1 MSRDK
6 WIIIGVIALGALA
19 FAVYKQSIKDRDL
32 GSSQAAAAS
41 SADFPAVT
49 APDDVDKISIKNGT
63 KDEVVL
69 EKKDDKWRLS
79 KPIDAIANQANAKEI
94 VSNLGTLK
102 VKEEVVMTL
111 DDDVKKAKKLDADQ
125 GIHVVA
131 YKGGDKKLDI
141 TFGSSGSAGQLAIVD
156 TKPGKVW
163 AVSGFSSWMYS
174 KDAKEFRDKQFL
186 SFDDQNV
193 VSVTLENKNGP
204 FSFTKGEKGWA
215 GTDKGVAIDH
225 FNEQKVKDLL
235 KDMKAG
241 NAEDFADG
249 KSGAE
254 TGLDSPEATLTVS
267 LKDNA
272 GTYKLMLGNAA
283 TNGTSHFA
291 KTSGMGDKDATVY
304 IVYKAAADWLESDK
318 TKFQL
323 AADAGAPDA
332 GGAKPA
338 ASGAPKPAP
347 SAHH

>member
-6 WIIIGVIALGALA
+6 WIVVGVIVLGALG

-32 GSSQAAAAS
+32 GTTQAAAAS
-41 SADFPAVT
+41 SADFPTVT
-49 APDDVDKISIKNGT
+49 APDDIDKISIKNGT

-69 EKKDDKWRLS
+69 QKKDDKWRLV
-79 KPIDAIANQANAKEI
+79 KPVDALANQANAKEI

-102 VKEEVVMTL
+102 VKEEVVMNL
-111 DDDVKKAKKLDADQ
+111 DDDVKKAKKLDPDQ
-125 GIHVVA
+125 AIHVMA
-131 YKGGDKKLDI
+131 YKGDDKKLDI
-141 TFGSSGSAGQLAIVD
+141 SFGSSGSAGQLALVD
-156 TKPGKVW
+156 SKPGKVW
-163 AVSGFSSWMYS
+163 AISGFSSWMYS
-174 KDAKEFRDKQFL
+174 KDAREFRDKQFL

-193 VSVTLENKNGP
+193 VSVQLENKNGP

-215 GTDKGVAIDH
+215 GTDKGAPIER

-249 KSGAE
+249 KPASE

-272 GTYKLMLGNAA
+272 GTYKLKLGSAA
-283 TNGTSHFA
+283 SNGTSHYA
-291 KTSGMGDKDATVY
+291 QTSGMGDKDSTIYV
-304 IVYKAAADWLESDK
+304 VYKAAVDWLESDK
-318 TKFQL
+318 AKFQL
-323 AADAGAPDA
+323 ALDAGAPDA

-347 SAHH
+347 SHH

>member
-6 WIIIGVIALGALA
+6 WIIIGVIALGALG

-32 GSSQAAAAS
+32 GTTQAAAAS
-41 SADFPAVT
+41 SADFPTVT

-69 EKKDDKWRLS
+69 EKKDDKWRLT
-79 KPIDAIANQANAKEI
+79 KPIDALANQSNAKEI

-102 VKEEVVMTL
+102 VKEEDVMNL

-125 GIHVVA
+125 AVHVVA
-131 YKGGDKKLDI
+131 YKGADKKLDI
-141 TFGSSGSAGQLAIVD
+141 TFGSSGSAGQLAMVD
-156 TKPGKVW
+156 SKPGKVW

-174 KDAKEFRDKQFL
+174 KDPKEFRDKQYL

-193 VSVTLENKNGP
+193 VSVQLENKNGP
-204 FSFTKGEKGWA
+204 FSFTKGDKGWA
-215 GTDKGVAIDH
+215 GTDKGVAIER

-235 KDMKAG
+235 KDLKAA

-249 KSGAE
+249 KTPAE
-254 TGLDSPEATLTVS
+254 TGLDTPEATLTIS
-267 LKDNA
+267 LKDGA
-272 GTYKLMLGNAA
+272 GTYKLKLGNAA

-291 KTSGMGDKDATVY
+291 QTSGMGDKDSTIY
-304 IVYKAAADWLESDK
+304 IVYKAAADWLEADK
-318 TKFQL
+318 TKFETML
-323 AADAGAPDA
+323 DAGAPA
-332 GGAKPA
+332 GSAKPA

-347 SAHH
+347 SSHH